1 MNAAVSAA
9 QGGSAMKHIRLRKF
23 AAVVAISLM
32 SAMAGTT
39 AAPAADGKDA
49 PWSPVEV
56 SVFQRDDGVFIFTN
70 DFGIPLF
77 INDRD
82 KRGKVGCDEECT
94 QFTWLP
100 LWARDAA
107 KPQGDWSIVMRPDGT
122 PQWAYKK
129 QPVYN
134 YNGRETREEIL
145 ELAKEDG
152 HWKQLDP

>member
-1 MNAAVSAA
+1 MMQRKNWRLGAVAALVMVGCLGSMAQAA
-9 QGGSAMKHIRLRKF
+9 EKQ
-23 AAVVAISLM
+23 
-32 SAMAGTT
+32 
-39 AAPAADGKDA
+39 P

-56 SVFQRDDGVFIFTN
+56 SVFQNDDGSFVFTN

-100 LWARDAA
+100 LWARDSA
-107 KPQGDWSIVMRPDGT
+107 KPQGDWSVVMRPDGT

-134 YNGRETREEIL
+134 YNGKETREEIL
-145 ELAKEDG
+145 ELAAEDG
-152 HWKQLDP
+152 HWKRLNP